1 MEEKSANFMFR
12 LSYPYYTPPN
22 YSRPIPTDTMDRHDI
37 PALDLPQKKIG
48 AFWAASPAV
57 RPWTRR
63 EAVLPLPMRRRR
75 DGCRR
80 RRTMGATTHP
90 GMMLPPRVIVLLCTS
105 MPCQPTAA
113 PLLPPCRT
121 TSLVRVLTGTRSI
134 GHDVGVVYP
143 RFGASQPSY
152 PTP

>member
-1 MEEKSANFMFR
+1 MEEKSANFMFC

-90 GMMLPPRVIVLLCTS
+90 GMMLPPRVIALLTVHEHAVSTDRCPS
-105 MPCQPTAA
+105 AA
-113 PLLPPCRT
+113 A
-121 TSLVRVLTGTRSI
+121 VQD
-134 GHDVGVVYP
+134 DVPGEGIDGDSEH
-143 RFGASQPSY
+143 RA
-152 PTP
+152 